1 MCLYIC
7 HHCVV
12 FRTPYKKDMVRHF
25 TRQHKCKANTIM
37 SFDESFDLS
46 VNKKFFFIN
55 INTSNLS
62 ISDYIYIVY
71 NYIDEKNYIDENFR
85 KKNSLI
91 IKKEMIK
98 EEEEADDS
106 ENESEIDKIE
116 FKKNRKKKDDFYF
129 TYYNEDK
136 DKYICNKCFAEYT
149 TKQNLQIHIYNTKL
163 CEANQKINELHEKKL
178 KELEIRKAM
187 ELKRVMEEKKNVTY
201 NINNNNTIG
210 NLNNIQNIQNHNNN
224 VQNTNYNISIKDFIH
239 ERYDITHIQESYYQ
253 KKDFFLFTNLLKIV
267 MENKKNQNIFFTDN
281 HQEAIIYTDNELN
294 RISSDKAGYLI
305 LDKLSQTFDQ
315 ILYKQDEDTQEYYK
329 FIQKYYTVLKGQYKH
344 DTIYK
349 DYDVDEQRFI
359 YTANS
364 SLFRCRDKN
373 LQKMISTLDHFN
385 AEARE
390 TMKFA
395 VSDVR
400 KIPLVNPNIEDFASI
415 RNRYRDLKD

>member
-1 MCLYIC
+1 MSYYIC
-7 HHCVV
+7 HHCVSY
-12 FRTPYKKDMVRHF
+12 RTPYKKDIIKHF
-25 TRQHKCKANTIM
+25 SRQHKCAANTII
-37 SFDESFDLS
+37 SYDEAYYLS
-46 VNKKFFFIN
+46 TSKRFIFVD
-55 INTSNLS
+55 ILTSQLNLN
-62 ISDYIYIVY
+62 DYIYIIS
-71 NYIDEKNYIDENFR
+71 NYTEEKNYIDKDFR
-85 KKNSLI
+85 KKHSLI
-91 IKKEMIK
+91 QKLMEIKKQM
-98 EEEEADDS
+98 EEEE
-106 ENESEIDKIE
+106 ENKEDEN
-116 FKKNRKKKDDFYF
+116 KKHHRKKDLFFY
-129 TYYNEDK
+129 TYYNEEK
-136 DKYICNKCFAEYT
+136 DKYICNKCLAEYT
-149 TKQNLQIHIYNTKL
+149 TKQNLQFHLQNTKV
-163 CEANQKINELHEKKL
+163 CEENQKGILAREKKL

-187 ELKRVMEEKKNVTY
+187 ELKRAMEEKKNVTY

-349 DYDVDEQRFI
+349 DYDVDEQRFV